1 MHFSS
6 FLAMS
11 VLACTATAAATPSY
25 PGLNHIQ
32 LRAVANFKEIND
44 TFNKIGDKI
53 DLMIDQINK
62 WDETATTMNPII
74 TSSHTLLQEIKT
86 GTTVIQK
93 TSTVGMFDLA
103 NVVGA
108 VGYLAIHVNDISK
121 VMINKK
127 EKFDAIGKTDLVK
140 TEMIAQRAASDDLG
154 KAILS
159 KLPSWTMEAA
169 KPVTESII
177 AKLGSVVDAYN
188 LPAKPVRM

>member
-6 FLAMS
+6 FLAIG
-11 VLACTATAAATPSY
+11 VLACTAAAAPNY
-25 PGLNHIQ
+25 PGPRHLQI
-32 LRAVANFKEIND
+32 RAVASFKEIND
-44 TFNKIGDKI
+44 TFNKIGSKI
-53 DLMIDQINK
+53 DGMIDQLNK
-62 WDETATTMNPII
+62 WDEKAATVDPII
-74 TSSHTLLQEIKT
+74 ASSKTLLQEIKT

-93 TSTVGMFDLA
+93 TSAVGMFDLG

-127 EKFDAIGKTDLVK
+127 EKFDAIGKRELVK
-140 TEMIAQRAASDDLG
+140 SEMTAQKAAADDLG

-169 KPVTESII
+169 KPITESII
-177 AKLGSVVDAYN
+177 AKLGEVVDAYN
-188 LPAKPVRM
+188 LPAKPAA

>member
-6 FLAMS
+6 FFAMS

-53 DLMIDQINK
+53 DLMIDQLNK
-62 WDETATTMNPII
+62 WDETAATVNPII

-93 TSTVGMFDLA
+93 TSAVGMFDLA

-140 TEMIAQRAASDDLG
+140 TEMIAQKAASDDLG

-169 KPVTESII
+169 KPITESII